1 MNRFLRA
8 RCRQW
13 QKGEAECSAVGLLD
27 GVAAETGIIVKGVAV
42 GSEDVTEALQ
52 RTTKTD
58 LLMVANNL
66 YIRFLFET
74 EDDAAALLLDEFL
87 TAATANFPELLLRAL
102 KSELTGDDPDGF
114 SVQTCALCHFLIA
127 EVGVF
132 DQDKGTCV
140 AVASRRGVLSQ
151 SETACVTAH
160 GAACAADM

>member
-27 GVAAETGIIVKGVAV
+27 GVAAETGIIVESVAV
-42 GSEDVTEALQ
+42 DSDDVTETLQ

-58 LLMVANNL
+58 LLMVAHYL
-66 YIRFLFET
+66 YIRFLVET

-87 TAATANFPELLLRAL
+87 TAAAADFTELLLRAL
-102 KSELTGDDPDGF
+102 QSELAGDDPDGF
-114 SVQTCALCHFLIA
+114 SVQTCALCHFLVA

-132 DQDKGTCV
+132 DQDKGACV

-151 SETACVTAH
+151 SKPACVIAH